1 LILIFYAFA
10 REIAPFKRR
19 LKNSSAV
26 DHRELRGFRAR
37 VGEKEIVAIAT
48 GVGLARARLAAK
60 TAFETFPNAQLAIG
74 TGVAGALAEHLKPGD
89 LILAECVIVHRSA
102 TAPPD
107 DLDAIQEER
116 VSEIAQT
123 LTAAGVS
130 YSSGAI
136 LTSHSALPDG
146 VEKRRAG
153 EVTGALAV
161 DMETAAIAEE
171 ANQCGIPFVCLRAI
185 IDEVD
190 DLVIEPKLD
199 AEGNIRPLATAAN
212 ALRNPGKLLEL
223 PQMMRKL
230 GLATRAIAD
239 ALEVLVSSGVS
250 RQPGE
255 FN

>member
-1 LILIFYAFA
+1 MILIFHAFA

-19 LKNSSAV
+19 LKNRTAIE
-26 DHRELRGFRAR
+26 HRELRGFRAR

-48 GVGLARARLAAK
+48 GVGLARARAAAQK
-60 TAFETFPNAQLAIG
+60 AFDAYPKAELAIG

-102 TAPPD
+102 TTPPE

-123 LTAAGVS
+123 LIAAGRS
-130 YSSGAI
+130 HFSGAI
-136 LTSHSALPDG
+136 LTSHDALADG

-171 ANQCGIPFVCLRAI
+171 ANSRGIPFVCLRAI

-190 DLVIEPKLD
+190 DQVIEPKVD

-223 PQMMRKL
+223 PQMMRNL

-239 ALEVLVSSGVS
+239 ALEAIVTIEGTKISS
-250 RQPGE
+250 
-255 FN
+255 